1 MFKTFTIVYF
11 FLIICFIN
19 ISHANDGYKIVVKVN
34 NQIISNYDI
43 EKEKNYLS
51 ALNPKILNIPEKEIK
66 KIAKQSLIREI
77 IKEKEISKYYDVDY
91 QSPKLIQIVKRLYT
105 RLNIES
111 EEDFKTYLEKYSLD
125 LNDVLKKLAI
135 ETNWNNLIYQKYNN
149 QIDIDKDKI
158 KKRLELG
165 FSNNKKEKLFLLS
178 EIVFVAKDKEEFDD
192 KYKKVIA
199 TIKEKDFSSAATIYS
214 VSDTSKFGGEIG
226 WVSKNDISEQIYKKI
241 SILKIDEFTQPFK
254 IANGFLLISV
264 NGIKEVEKENNLEEQ
279 YNSIV
284 SKETNRQLNQHSLIY
299 FKRIEK
305 QVFIHEN

>member
-1 MFKTFTIVYF
+1 
-11 FLIICFIN
+11 
-19 ISHANDGYKIVVKVN
+19 VVKVN

>member
-1 MFKTFTIVYF
+1 MFKIFTIIYF
-11 FLIICFIN
+11 FLAICFIS
-19 ISHANDGYKIVVKVN
+19 ISHANDSYKIIVKVN

-51 ALNPKILNIPEKEIK
+51 ALNPKISNIPEEEIK

-77 IKEKEISKYYDVDY
+77 IKEKEISKYYEIDY
-91 QSPKLIQIVKRLYT
+91 QSPKLNQIVKRLYT
-105 RLNIES
+105 RLNIKS

-125 LNDVLKKLAI
+125 LNDVLKKLSI
-135 ETNWNNLIYQKYNN
+135 ETNWNTLIYQKYNN
-149 QIDIDKDKI
+149 QIDINEDKI
-158 KKRLELG
+158 KKKLELG
-165 FSNNKKEKLFLLS
+165 FSNNQKEKLFLLS
-178 EIVFVAKDKEEFDD
+178 EIVFAAKDKEEFDD

-199 TIKEKDFSSAATIYS
+199 TIKEKDFSSAASIYS

-226 WVSKNDISEQIYKKI
+226 WVSKNDISEKIYKKI
-241 SILKIDEFTQPFK
+241 STLKIDEFTEPFK

-264 NGIKEVEKENNLEEQ
+264 NGIKEVERENNLEEQ
-279 YNSIV
+279 YNNIV
-284 SKETNRQLNQHSLIY
+284 AKETNRQLNQHSLIY